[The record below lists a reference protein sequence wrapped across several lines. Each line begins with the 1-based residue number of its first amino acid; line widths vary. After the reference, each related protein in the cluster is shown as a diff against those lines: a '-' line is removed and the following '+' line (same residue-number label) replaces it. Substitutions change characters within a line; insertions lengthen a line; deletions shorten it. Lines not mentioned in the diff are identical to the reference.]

1 MEEKSYNNATG
12 ILCPIC
18 KKGKIKMSLGDFLYG
33 NDFTCPCC
41 NTQFSM
47 DKSQC
52 APILDKLQ
60 DLYSATKEV
69 DRLKKQNL

>member
-1 MEEKSYNNATG
+1 
-12 ILCPIC
+12 
-18 KKGKIKMSLGDFLYG
+18 MSLGDFLYG
-33 NDFTCPCC
+33 NNFTCPCC